1 MSQYTNKFTIV
12 ISAPDGALGAHLA
25 ALLEY
30 TVNHDTS
37 VDLQA
42 QNPFVR
48 TSQVFFHD
56 LEYLYK
62 QQDTQLS
69 FIDFVNSW
77 TGELPTELENRVVVT
92 SLPVQD
98 IVGLF
103 PNSKIIK
110 IATTAQDSN
119 QLGFNYFVRESDLA
133 KQAGKDQHLVEYY
146 KMKSTRFFGLI
157 EVTPDWGAILTDP
170 MVLDQYPV
178 QCVIRH
184 FARDYR
190 AAIESSTEVVPN
202 SALIVNFS
210 ELGDVT
216 LKNHAEAN
224 AKAVAEIYEFIG
236 VMANKDLEVVQN
248 IWVDFMNSFTPY
260 HDIV

>member
-12 ISAPDGALGAHLA
+12 ISAPGGALGEHLA

-37 VDLQA
+37 VGLQT

-48 TSQVFFHD
+48 TSQSFFYD
-56 LEYLYK
+56 LECLYK

-69 FIDFVNSW
+69 FIEFVNSW
-77 TGELPTELENRVVVT
+77 TGELPIEPENRVVVT

-103 PNSKIIK
+103 PNCKIIK
-110 IATTAQDSN
+110 IATTAQDSD
-119 QLGFNYFVRESDLA
+119 QLGFNYFIRESDLA
-133 KQAGKDQHLVEYY
+133 KQAGRDQQLVEYY
-146 KMKSTRFFGLI
+146 KMKSARFFGLI
-157 EVTPDWGAILTDP
+157 EVIPDWNTILTDP
-170 MVLDQYPV
+170 MILDQFPV
-178 QCVIRH
+178 QCVIQH

-190 AAIESSTEVVPN
+190 AALASSTEVVPD

-216 LKNHAEAN
+216 VRNHANAN
-224 AKAVAEIYEFIG
+224 ANAIAKIYEFIG
-236 VMANKDLEVVQN
+236 VQATQDLEIVQT
-248 IWVDFMNSFTPY
+248 IWIDFMNSFTPY